1 MPSFTIVVTT
11 PSKTSPTPRM
21 FLAVCGAHTQAH
33 DVVHAQVDV
42 SGSASPSD
50 ECMDTNE
57 SCRTWSAD
65 GECSANPAFMHSACR
80 ESCSMSR
87 FKAPV

>member
-1 MPSFTIVVTT
+1 
-11 PSKTSPTPRM
+11 M
-21 FLAVCGAHTQAH
+21 FLAAVCGAHTQAH